1 MQMIDKQDLEHPISV
16 YPLLPH
22 FKVLNAAHQ
31 SMMLMIYFN
40 KGMIVVIDISVPHRC
55 LFLSLRYRVVP
66 VPVDERHH
74 NGAS

>member
-1 MQMIDKQDLEHPISV
+1 
-16 YPLLPH
+16 
-22 FKVLNAAHQ
+22 
-31 SMMLMIYFN
+31 
-40 KGMIVVIDISVPHRC
+40 MIVVIDICVPHRC